1 MAFTVLPFI
10 VASFQ
15 GGQLSLTLWS
25 SNTAIGGQGYSA
37 NRFLSLLL
45 IVLCLMLIELVV
57 DLSGYYYYVP
67 ALIDAISPLFLM
79 VGPLLYGY
87 VFVSTSP
94 KAVLLQRRHLLHL
107 LPSLLQFIVLLP
119 LFLNT
124 QYDAKYILFY
134 FESFEHLAADDI
146 DVQTSCSWIAV
157 RHWASCITEIPLIL
171 NQPDYNLRLTT
182 PLALVMLSDLNEW
195 ALLISLC
202 VYIALAQVR
211 LKRHTRYLK
220 QIASNTT
227 SIDLRWMSVFI
238 GLISTAGAVFV
249 CLSMLEILEIFFDIE
264 LFETVHSTYVIYF
277 LLALAVVY
285 LGISAIRQTMIFTA
299 DLDLDSCNV
308 SLDELGLFA
317 EGGGENRTE
326 IETDEKQQSGV
337 DCGANKYKNSQL
349 SNESVREI
357 AEQLKARMATNKDF
371 LDSELS
377 LKGLSERI
385 AVSPHHLSQA
395 INQVIGMNFY
405 DAVNDYRL
413 AEFKQQIDTN
423 KGMTILQAAIES
435 GFKSKTS
442 FYQFFRKREGMTP
455 SEWKKKRNDVLP

>member
-45 IVLCLMLIELVV
+45 LVLCLMLIEHVV

-87 VFVSTSP
+87 VFVATSP
-94 KAVLLQRRHLLHL
+94 KAVLFQRRHLLHL
-107 LPSLLQFIVLLP
+107 LPSLLQFIILLP

-124 QYDAKYILFY
+124 QYDAKYIFFY

-157 RHWASCITEIPLIL
+157 RHWASCITEIPFIL

-211 LKRHTRYLK
+211 LKCHTRYLK

-249 CLSMLEILEIFFDIE
+249 GLSMLEIFFDIE
-264 LFETVHSTYVIYF
+264 LFETVHSTYVIYL

-299 DLDLDSCNV
+299 DLDLEACNV
-308 SLDELGLFA
+308 RLDELSLSA
-317 EGGGENRTE
+317 EGGLEHRAE
-326 IETDEKQQSGV
+326 IEIDEKQQNGV
-337 DCGANKYKNSQL
+337 DCGTNKYKNSQL
-349 SNESVREI
+349 SKEAVREI
-357 AEQLKARMATNKDF
+357 AEHLKARMATNKDF

-395 INQVIGMNFY
+395 INQSIGMNFY

-413 AEFKQQIDTN
+413 AEFKQQIDRN

-455 SEWKKKRNDVLP
+455 SEWKKKRIDVLP